1 MLGLGFTAQHSDARV
16 LEQLLY
22 KWTHS
27 RQIIS
32 NVLIKKYDD
41 LIESGWIVGKN
52 EIKRDVYKLFRGSY
66 EDFMKKKLIY

>member
-22 KWTHS
+22 KWIHS
-27 RQIIS
+27 REIIT

-41 LIESGWIVGKN
+41 LNKSGWITGKN
-52 EIKRDVYKLFRGSY
+52 DIKRDIYYLFRGSY
-66 EDFMKKKLIY
+66 EDFIKKKLIF